1 MEQREF
7 VEIIKSCRR
16 RMNLAALFRKLLF
29 ALSVGAGAG
38 ILFQVA
44 ALAVPFYY
52 ANLYTVAAL
61 LLAAAAGIA
70 AAFARRGTMGE
81 AALVMDGFG
90 FEERIVT
97 AYEHLQEE
105 EPLIVLQR
113 EDAMRH
119 LRAHRDRIR
128 IPLWPSWRQTVLF
141 VTLAVLLIGLTM
153 LPSAAKDRAGELHKI
168 REVARE
174 KEKEIEEIANELE
187 ELAQEE
193 LTPEQQAAL
202 QEMLES
208 LQSSLT
214 EHQQAASME
223 ALAAA
228 GEKLDYKYE
237 NMSSQLSELA
247 QSLQNGASASPA
259 TAESMQA
266 MADKMQEM
274 SGREPS
280 GETSLASNQNGSGQS
295 GQNNGN
301 SQGGQSGQ
309 NSGNSQSGQNN
320 GNSQSG
326 QNNGNGQND
335 QNSGNGQSGQNNGN
349 GQGDQGQSGQGQS
362 GQGGE
367 NGNGQAGENGSGQGG
382 NGEDGQGGSGNS
394 QGGNGQGDGSGSGR
408 GTGSSNAPHDY
419 VSVPNAIADSGNLAG
434 NAVDHAFSEY
444 FRTQNGL
451 GWEGTHVSH
460 EAVIGSYERNAYE
473 GIAAGRYPSGMEDVI
488 KNYFASFN

>member
-38 ILFQVA
+38 ILFQAA

-52 ANLYTVAAL
+52 ANLYTAAAL

-97 AYEHLQEE
+97 AYENLNKEDS
-105 EPLIVLQR
+105 LIVLQR

-128 IPLWPSWRQTVLF
+128 IPLRPSWRQTVLF
-141 VTLAVLLIGLTM
+141 VTLAALLIGLTM
-153 LPSAAKDRAGELHKI
+153 LPSAAKDRAVELHRI
-168 REVARE
+168 REEVRE
-174 KEKEIEEIANELE
+174 KEKEIEEVVNELE

-247 QSLQNGASASPA
+247 QSLQNGAAASPA

-280 GETSLASNQNGSGQS
+280 GETSLASNQNGSGQ
-295 GQNNGN
+295 NNGN

-320 GNSQSG
+320 GNGQSGQSG
-326 QNNGNGQND
+326 QNNGNGQNG
-335 QNSGNGQSGQNNGN
+335 QNSGS
-349 GQGDQGQSGQGQS
+349 GQSGQGQS

-367 NGNGQAGENGSGQGG
+367 NGNGQGGENGSGQGG
-382 NGEDGQGGSGNS
+382 NGENGQGGSDNG

-451 GWEGTHVSH
+451 SWEGTHVSH

>member
-38 ILFQVA
+38 ILFQAA

-119 LRAHRDRIR
+119 LHAHRDRIR
-128 IPLWPSWRQTVLF
+128 IPFWPSWRQTVLF

-153 LPSAAKDRAGELHKI
+153 LPSAAKDRAGELHRI
-168 REVARE
+168 REEVRE

-274 SGREPS
+274 SGRDPS

-301 SQGGQSGQ
+301 SQSGQSGQ

-320 GNSQSG
+320 GNGQNGQNSGNGQSS
-326 QNNGNGQND
+326 QNNGNG

-349 GQGDQGQSGQGQS
+349 GQSGQNSGNGQN
-362 GQGGE
+362 GQGGS
-367 NGNGQAGENGSGQGG
+367 GENGQGG
-382 NGEDGQGGSGNS
+382 NGENGQGGSGNG
-394 QGGNGQGDGSGSGR
+394 QDGNGQGDGSGSGR